1 MGCASSV
8 SDTAATDTSAA
19 EMEPPSPVP
28 VTRLPPLSV
37 NFADDDIFQ
46 QSQDL
51 SSRSRANGRP
61 PLARA
66 ISASSNTSAASY
78 PCSAPS
84 TPRRTVVAAATHS
97 PQRSPTPA
105 LDVAQIEAQLDAAM
119 LLIAPRARSN

>member
-37 NFADDDIFQ
+37 NFADDDMFQ

-61 PLARA
+61 PLAPA

-84 TPRRTVVAAATHS
+84 TPRRTVVVATHS

-105 LDVAQIEAQLDAAM
+105 LDVPQIEAQLDAAM
-119 LLIAPRARSN
+119 LLIAPRARSH